1 MHRAYAA
8 SWRVSSIGRRFCSP
22 AVRINVYAIGIWA
35 HARIVLWLCRPIAIM
50 PLEQT
55 SPMSEHWIWLLATS
69 QIQKLA
75 IVLQMLTKK
84 ISVFLSFSSRLID
97 GTRVIY
103 EVQMG
108 NKSSAGGAVTKAD
121 DYSPRS
127 GPEMPLPC
135 HNDVVTDLL
144 LCKTQKYPVLVSS
157 SRDGVIKLW
166 K

>member
-1 MHRAYAA
+1 M
-8 SWRVSSIGRRFCSP
+8 
-22 AVRINVYAIGIWA
+22 
-35 HARIVLWLCRPIAIM
+35 
-50 PLEQT
+50 
-55 SPMSEHWIWLLATS
+55 
-69 QIQKLA
+69 
-75 IVLQMLTKK
+75 
-84 ISVFLSFSSRLID
+84 ID
-97 GTRVIY
+97 GTRVVY

-108 NKSSAGGAVTKAD
+108 NKANPRGSVSKSD
-121 DYSPRS
+121 DYSPRA

>member
-1 MHRAYAA
+1 M
-8 SWRVSSIGRRFCSP
+8 
-22 AVRINVYAIGIWA
+22 
-35 HARIVLWLCRPIAIM
+35 
-50 PLEQT
+50 
-55 SPMSEHWIWLLATS
+55 
-69 QIQKLA
+69 
-75 IVLQMLTKK
+75 
-84 ISVFLSFSSRLID
+84 ID

-103 EVQMG
+103 EVQTN
-108 NKSSAGGAVTKAD
+108 NKTNPISSGMQNIGKID

-144 LCKTQKYPVLVSS
+144 MCKTHKYPVLVSS